1 VPKGG
6 VARRATIINSVR
18 ESAAGPV
25 LLLDA
30 GGTLFG
36 QNLAALSKGQVVVE
50 AMNAM
55 AYDALTVGEL
65 DLQLGL
71 DILQQ
76 RAKEARFPLL
86 SCNLVGAQ
94 DGKPILSPYTVVER
108 NGIRIGILGVSEA
121 EMGALQQ
128 LAKVA
133 KVLDPL
139 KSVHQYLPEVQ
150 AQSDIV
156 IVLSHLGLQMDTVL
170 AQLEPAI
177 QVIVGGKSLR
187 LLSAPEMV
195 EGTVIVQAGFDGE
208 WLGRL
213 DVTFD
218 GQHGLLEPRVEII
231 TLGPE
236 VADEPSLAALVD
248 SYKQRFPAQVQS
260 N

>member
-1 VPKGG
+1 M
-6 VARRATIINSVR
+6 ARRATVINSVR
-18 ESAAGPV
+18 ESAVGPV

-36 QNLAALSKGQVVVE
+36 QSLAAASKGQVIVE

-55 AYDALTVGEL
+55 AYDALAVGEL

-76 RAKEARFPLL
+76 RAKDMHFPLL

-94 DGKPILSPYTVVER
+94 DGKPIFSPYAVVER
-108 NGIRIGILGVSEA
+108 NGMRFGILGVSEP
-121 EMGALQQ
+121 ELGSMWQ

-139 KSVHQYLPEVQ
+139 SSVHQYLPEVQ

-156 IVLSHLGLQMDTVL
+156 IVLSHLGFEMDQTL
-170 AQLEPAI
+170 TQLEPGI
-177 QVIVGGKSLR
+177 QVIVGGKSR
-187 LLSAPEMV
+187 RVLSAPEMV
-195 EGTVIVQAGFDGE
+195 GSTVIVQAGYDGE

-213 DVTFD
+213 DVAID
-218 GQHGLLEPRVEII
+218 KQGRAANPQVEII

-236 VADEPSLAALVD
+236 VADDPVMAALVD
-248 SYKQRFPAQVQS
+248 SYKQRFPSEGQS

>member
-6 VARRATIINSVR
+6 VARRATIINSMR

-36 QNLAALSKGQVVVE
+36 QSLATASKGQVIVE

-65 DLQLGL
+65 DLQQGL
-71 DILQQ
+71 DVLRQ

-94 DGKPILSPYTVVER
+94 DGKPIFSPYAVVER
-108 NGIRIGILGVSEA
+108 NGIRLGILGVSEA
-121 EMGALQQ
+121 ELGALQQ
-128 LAKVA
+128 LANVA
-133 KVLDPL
+133 RVLDPL
-139 KSVHQYLPEVQ
+139 RSVHQYLPEVQ

-156 IVLSHLGLQMDTVL
+156 IVLSHLGLEMDEAL
-170 AQLEPAI
+170 AQLEPGI
-177 QVIVGGKSLR
+177 QVIVGGKSRR
-187 LLSAPEMV
+187 LLSTPEMV
-195 EGTVIVQAGFDGE
+195 GNTVIMQAGYDGE

-213 DVTFD
+213 DVAID
-218 GQHGLLEPRVEII
+218 GQGRASEPRVEII

-236 VADEPSLAALVD
+236 VTDDPVLAALVD
-248 SYKQRFPAQVQS
+248 SYKQRFPSQTQT

>member
-1 VPKGG
+1 M
-6 VARRATIINSVR
+6 ARRATIINSVR
-18 ESAAGPV
+18 ESAVGPV

-36 QNLAALSKGQVVVE
+36 QSLAAASKGQVIVE

-55 AYDALTVGEL
+55 AYDALAVGEL

-76 RAKEARFPLL
+76 RAKDMHFPLL

-94 DGKPILSPYTVVER
+94 DGKPIFSPYAVVER
-108 NGIRIGILGVSEA
+108 NGMRFGILGVSEP
-121 EMGALQQ
+121 ELGSMWQ

-139 KSVHQYLPEVQ
+139 SSVHQYLPEVQ

-156 IVLSHLGLQMDTVL
+156 IVLSHLGLGMDTTL
-170 AQLEPAI
+170 AQLEPGI
-177 QVIVGGKSLR
+177 QVIVGGKSRR
-187 LLSAPEMV
+187 LLSAPEIV
-195 EGTVIVQAGFDGE
+195 GNTVIVQAGYDGE

-213 DVTFD
+213 DVVFD
-218 GQHGLLEPRVEII
+218 RQGRAIEPRVEII
-231 TLGPE
+231 TLDPE
-236 VADEPSLAALVD
+236 VPDDPALAALVD
-248 SYKQRFPAQVQS
+248 SYKQRFPSQTQG